1 MRPMSALRWFETSF
15 PIRIGNNMNYYTNAE
30 LVDVHFMYKVAQEN
44 RLAVQRIYT
53 ERFLV
58 GLCRIAER
66 LNVFI
71 RTCAAVNRFM
81 FPDVIRA
88 V

>member
-1 MRPMSALRWFETSF
+1 MSALRWFETSF
-15 PIRIGNNMNYYTNAE
+15 PIRIGSNMNYYTNAE

-66 LNVFI
+66 LNFSLELV
-71 RTCAAVNRFM
+71 RQ
-81 FPDVIRA
+81 
-88 V
+88 